1 MLNSTPFAPPFPPL
15 PGIFQGKVLTR
26 GGRTWYKEGVIAPV
40 VERFALQQGNE
51 EAVKDIVASLH
62 R

>member
-1 MLNSTPFAPPFPPL
+1 MTPFAPPLLLL
-15 PGIFQGKVLTR
+15 PGVFRGKVLTR
-26 GGRTWYKEGVIAPV
+26 GGRTWYKEGVIAPF

-51 EAVKDIVASLH
+51 EAVKEIVASLH

>member
-1 MLNSTPFAPPFPPL
+1 MLNLTPLAPSFLLL
-15 PGIFQGKVLTR
+15 PGIFKGKVLTR

-40 VERFALQQGNE
+40 VERFALQEGNE
-51 EAVKDIVASLH
+51 EAVKDIVASLQ